1 MFIGLMFYQYQYMY
15 ENDNISNDNQKI
27 FTPKNETKKNSELN
41 YQKAESMY
49 YNLLST
55 FMNHY
60 TSWKQVS
67 CSLSNKARDQIIL
80 HKSSVS
86 DTVQIYL
93 SYIN

>member
-1 MFIGLMFYQYQYMY
+1 MSKITKTNKLIKLHIIMSIGLMYYQYQYMY

-60 TSWKQVS
+60 TS
-67 CSLSNKARDQIIL
+67 
-80 HKSSVS
+80 
-86 DTVQIYL
+86 
-93 SYIN
+93 

>member
-1 MFIGLMFYQYQYMY
+1 MFIGLMYYQYQYMY
-15 ENDNISNDNQKI
+15 ENDNISKDNQKI

-60 TSWKQVS
+60 TS
-67 CSLSNKARDQIIL
+67 
-80 HKSSVS
+80 
-86 DTVQIYL
+86 
-93 SYIN
+93 